1 MKKILLTLFTLCCI
15 NLSFGQTLLA
25 SHPLELKKAASNHQI
40 INTVNSQNQVFAF
53 ASDKEK
59 LKVLKFSNALFF
71 KDSLSVSRPD
81 KGYEAMVGFSFED
94 NGNPY
99 LYWSSEDYTK
109 IQSQYFDFNNRTS
122 STASYQVSFK
132 NENILSVFSENNSF
146 YILTL
151 IQKEDKLKFYCF
163 SKGQLEEK
171 IVDFSPFKF
180 TDENGKPSTFSAL
193 VKENSIEKIDTRSS
207 NPLFQSVSKI
217 KFYVTGKQMVLTFDS
232 SSRTQFFD
240 IDLTTFAISEKNIP
254 SLAIKGN
261 SGQSNSYFHDNKLYQ
276 IRANGE
282 ELGIAAID
290 MATGEQL
297 KNYTASPKDSIS
309 FRNSPLYSQTGNQRG
324 QELKNTKKFFQRLNN
339 SNLGITVYKTP
350 TAIMVTAG
358 GIRDVSSTGGI
369 LLGISTTVAMSI
381 AGSSY
386 APEDMFDS
394 QSMQTIYF
402 EGLFDDKFEHKK
414 GSQQGLA
421 VDYISQFLSENN
433 ASLVSVFPYKDYF
446 IMGYYDSKK
455 KEYALRKFEDSN
467 D

>member
-1 MKKILLTLFTLCCI
+1 MKKIFLSLFALCCI

-25 SHPLELKKAASNHQI
+25 SHPLELKKAASYHQI
-40 INTVNSQNQVFAF
+40 INAVNNQNQVFAF

-59 LKVLKFSNALFF
+59 LKVLKYSNALFF

-81 KGYEAMVGFSFED
+81 KSYDAMVGFSFED

-109 IQSQYFDFNNRTS
+109 IQSQYFDFSNRTS
-122 STASYQVSFK
+122 SIASYQVSFK
-132 NENILSVFSENNSF
+132 SEDILSAFSENNSF
-146 YILTL
+146 YILSL

-163 SKGQLEEK
+163 NKGQLEEK
-171 IVDFSPFKF
+171 IVDFSSFKF
-180 TDENGKPSTFSAL
+180 IDENGKSSTFSNL
-193 VKENSIEKIDTRSS
+193 IKENSIEKIDTRSS

-232 SSRTQFFD
+232 SSRTQLFD
-240 IDLTTFAISEKNIP
+240 IDLTTFAISEKTIP

-261 SGQSNSYFHDNKLYQ
+261 GGQSNSYLHDNKLYQ
-276 IRANGE
+276 IRVNEE
-282 ELGIAAID
+282 ELAIAAVDI
-290 MATGEQL
+290 ATGEQL

-309 FRNSPLYSQTGNQRG
+309 FRNSPLYSQTANQRG

-339 SNLGITVYKTP
+339 SYLGITVYKTP
-350 TAIMVTAG
+350 TAVMVTAG
-358 GIRDVSSTGGI
+358 GIRDVGSTGRI
-369 LLGISTTVAMSI
+369 LLGISSSVAMAIS
-381 AGSSY
+381 GSY
-386 APEDMFDS
+386 YTPEGIFDS
-394 QSMQTIYF
+394 QNMQTIYF
-402 EGLFDDKFEHKK
+402 EGLFNDKFEHKK
-414 GSQQGLA
+414 GPQQDLA

>member
-25 SHPLELKKAASNHQI
+25 SHPLELKKATSYHQI
-40 INTVNSQNQVFAF
+40 INAVNNQNQVFAF

-81 KGYEAMVGFSFED
+81 KSYEAMVGFSFED

-109 IQSQYFDFNNRTS
+109 IQSLYFDFNNRTS

-132 NENILSVFSENNSF
+132 NEDILSVFSENNSF
-146 YILTL
+146 YILSL

-163 SKGQLEEK
+163 NKGQLEEK
-171 IVDFSPFKF
+171 TVDFSSFKF
-180 TDENGKPSTFSAL
+180 IDENGKSSTFSKL
-193 VKENSIEKIDTRSS
+193 IKENAIEKIDTRSS

-217 KFYVTGKQMVLTFDS
+217 KFYVTGKQMVLTFDAT
-232 SSRTQFFD
+232 SRTQLFD
-240 IDLTTFAISEKNIP
+240 IDLTTFAISEKTIP
-254 SLAIKGN
+254 SLTIKG
-261 SGQSNSYFHDNKLYQ
+261 SGAQSNSYLHNNKLYQ
-276 IRANGE
+276 IKANGE
-282 ELGIAAID
+282 ELAIAAAD
-290 MATGEQL
+290 VATGEQL
-297 KNYTASPKDSIS
+297 KNYTATPKDSIS

-324 QELKNTKKFFQRLNN
+324 QELKTTKKFFQRLNN
-339 SNLGITVYKTP
+339 SYLGITVYKTP
-350 TAIMVTAG
+350 ASIMVTAG

-369 LLGISTTVAMSI
+369 LLGLSTTVAMAVS
-381 AGSSY
+381 GSYY
-386 APEDMFDS
+386 APDDMFDS
-394 QSMQTIYF
+394 QNMQTVYF

-414 GSQQGLA
+414 GPQQGLA
-421 VDYISQFLSENN
+421 VDYISQFLYENN
-433 ASLVSVFPYKDYF
+433 VSLVSVFPYKDYF